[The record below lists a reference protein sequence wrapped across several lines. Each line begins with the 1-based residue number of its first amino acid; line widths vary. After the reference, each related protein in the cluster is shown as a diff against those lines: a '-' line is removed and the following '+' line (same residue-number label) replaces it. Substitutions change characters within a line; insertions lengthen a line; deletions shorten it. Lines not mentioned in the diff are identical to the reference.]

1 MCRSHMRISLA
12 DKLDALLNF
21 RYHPS
26 YWVGSGACC
35 SDVTDLPLSASSNV
49 ADYDLSIR
57 QLSLQQ
63 ESCTC
68 TGAHVPLV
76 SPYCLR
82 RTYSQTDKQTG
93 CYRHICLCVRQCK
106 QLASRLVLKML
117 LQLLEASLITDEDHR
132 VL

>member
-1 MCRSHMRISLA
+1 MRISLA

-57 QLSLQQ
+57 QLSTAAGKLYMYR
-63 ESCTC
+63 CTC
-68 TGAHVPLV
+68 ATCITL
-76 SPYCLR
+76 L
-82 RTYSQTDKQTG
+82 SQTDIQPDRQTDWLLQTHLPMCQTVQATCKQTG
-93 CYRHICLCVRQCK
+93 
-106 QLASRLVLKML
+106 
-117 LQLLEASLITDEDHR
+117 LEDVVATAGGITHH
-132 VL
+132 